1 MRHFMSAL
9 ACAAALGLALAW
21 AAPASATEK
30 GMIRLQ
36 SPHSVEET
44 AQRFEDAVRAK
55 GLKVFPRID
64 HGAAAAEYGEEMP
77 PTLVLGFGNP
87 KYGTPFMRE
96 QPEAGI
102 DFPPRAIVYERADG
116 TVWLAYNTSEY
127 LYRELFERHGLSYP
141 EGDIA
146 FFAGA
151 VEELAA
157 AAVAPE

>member
-1 MRHFMSAL
+1 MRFFMSGPAF
-9 ACAAALGLALAW
+9 AAVLVLGLLV
-21 AAPASATEK
+21 AAPADAAEK

-64 HGAAAAEYGEEMP
+64 HAAAAADYGEEMP
-77 PTLVLGFGNP
+77 PTVVLGFGNP

-96 QPEAGI
+96 APEAGI
-102 DFPPRAIVYERADG
+102 DFPPRAIVYQRADG

-127 LYRELFERHGLSYP
+127 LYRELFERHGLDYP
-141 EGDIA
+141 EGDVA

-151 VEELAA
+151 VEALAA